1 MSRFADTAVRDR
13 SAAAHSPTRHW
24 VVFLG
29 LQLAHLAWFA
39 STLDAGFNPTT
50 LGASAAACG
59 VLYTGFL
66 VAEYRGNGFRVTPIL
81 FYLAAG
87 VFRLGLGTMFVI
99 WAAAVGEWGVLR
111 VGAYDVSEMLAHGHW
126 LALLGDWCFI
136 VGYAAVASLRGRAV
150 QTPVRVSP
158 EVWRRAWL
166 AGLGA
171 AAAAFLL
178 RFGERYVS
186 FGGLDSL
193 LGYVQTYGVAAGAY
207 VMLLAARRAG
217 DGWLF
222 TPAALVALVV
232 LALDLVVG
240 AFSYSKS
247 PLLIAVLPLVL
258 LGFDRAGA
266 GPWPRMRRQLL
277 LPAAGVC
284 LVVYFF
290 LFVVSVYS
298 PSRRAVFWE
307 YGATVTT
314 TDPYDVPVAPH
325 LADALASAI
334 PGTAEFGEAHRFPH
348 GVWHLIGRMSM
359 TPFPAW
365 AYQQVESTGF
375 RQAVFV
381 DDLLVSVTP
390 RILWPDKPE
399 LAHGRDFAVAIGMAP
414 SVESASTSVAL
425 TMQGAW
431 YWWGGYLWLAFGC
444 ALSGGVFAGMW
455 FLFRGQSMLNPA
467 SAIVVLMLCHEGFR
481 WFESAFLGG
490 FPMFLYLLIVF
501 LPLQIVMRRV
511 VGYRTVAPGRTA
523 PRSA

>member
-1 MSRFADTAVRDR
+1 MSGVVDTTARDR
-13 SAAAHSPTRHW
+13 SAAAPSPARHW
-24 VVFLG
+24 AVFLG
-29 LQLAHLAWFA
+29 LQLVHLAWFA
-39 STLDAGFNPTT
+39 STLDAGFDPAT
-50 LGASAAACG
+50 LAASAAACG

-66 VAEYRGNGFRVTPIL
+66 VVEYRGNGFRITPIL
-81 FYLAAG
+81 FYLTAG
-87 VFRLGLGTMFVI
+87 VFRLGVGTMFVVS
-99 WAAAVGEWGVLR
+99 AATAGEWYVLQ

-136 VGYAAVASLRGRAV
+136 AGYAAVASLRGHDDQA
-150 QTPVRVSP
+150 PVRVSP
-158 EVWRRAWL
+158 EVWRRAWR

-178 RFGERYVS
+178 RVGERYVS

-193 LGYVQTYGVAAGAY
+193 LGYIQTYGVAAGAY
-207 VMLLAARRAG
+207 VMLLAARRVG
-217 DGWLF
+217 DRWLF
-222 TPAALVALVV
+222 TPAALVALVM
-232 LALDLVVG
+232 LALDLVAG
-240 AFSYSKS
+240 LFSYSKS

-266 GPWPRMRRQLL
+266 EPWLRMRRQLL

-298 PSRRAVFWE
+298 SSRRAVFAE
-307 YGATVTT
+307 YGSSWAAA
-314 TDPYDVPVAPH
+314 DPYEVPVAPH
-325 LADALASAI
+325 LANALASAI

-365 AYQQVESTGF
+365 AYQQVQSMGF

-381 DDLLVSVTP
+381 DELLVSVTP
-390 RILWPDKPE
+390 RILWPGKPE
-399 LAHGRDFAVAIGMAP
+399 LAHGREFAAAIGMAP

-431 YWWGGYLWLAFGC
+431 YWWGGYLWLVLGC
-444 ALSGGVFAGMW
+444 GLSGVAFAGAW
-455 FLFRGQSMLNPA
+455 LLFRDQRRLNPA
-467 SAIVVLMLCHEGFR
+467 SAVVVLLLCHEGFR

-490 FPMFLYLLIVF
+490 LPMFLYLLLVF
-501 LPLQIVMRRV
+501 LPLQLFMRRV
-511 VGYRTVAPGRTA
+511 VGYRRVVEGPER
-523 PRSA
+523 